1 MIFKDETGLTGCVL
15 TCYCFPLEATTLLCD
30 LLFSRTH
37 DLPRVHQ
44 CLPQILKLK
53 LHSDINTPCL
63 AYRYVDDTYIL
74 SFLPVLWIFV
84 VKGIPSKIRSV
95 SKNNEIAFKKANFW
109 IFCSMFSLPLAE
121 YMVSLFVGKNPQKSM
136 DFSLVS
142 LMIL

>member
-1 MIFKDETGLTGCVL
+1 MIFKDETGLTGCFL

-44 CLPQILKLK
+44 CLPQIFK

-63 AYRYVDDTYIL
+63 AYKYIDDTYIIL
-74 SFLPVLWIFV
+74 STGAVDFRCERNLKYVPYPRTMKSLLRRPTFGSFVPCFLFDS
-84 VKGIPSKIRSV
+84 PSK
-95 SKNNEIAFKKANFW
+95 
-109 IFCSMFSLPLAE
+109 
-121 YMVSLFVGKNPQKSM
+121 VSLFVGKNPQISM
-136 DFSLVS
+136 DFPLVS